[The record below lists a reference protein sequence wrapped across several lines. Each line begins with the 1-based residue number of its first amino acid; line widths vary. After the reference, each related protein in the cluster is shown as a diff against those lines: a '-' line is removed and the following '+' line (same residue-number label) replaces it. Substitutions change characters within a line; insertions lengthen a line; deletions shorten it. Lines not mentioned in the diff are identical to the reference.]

1 MKGNGSYASLYYS
14 LYVFAHIC
22 LYNAFS
28 LSHTIIVLV
37 CRDNFVL
44 ASFMAVRMRALMLG
58 MNHPVRCSDWW
69 GDIAENG
76 LQRMGLPYE
85 SWDEE
90 QLLKY
95 RPELNIQKF
104 DM

>member
-1 MKGNGSYASLYYS
+1 
-14 LYVFAHIC
+14 
-22 LYNAFS
+22 
-28 LSHTIIVLV
+28 
-37 CRDNFVL
+37 
-44 ASFMAVRMRALMLG
+44 MLG